1 MHNFKFHTISIII
14 LILAF
19 QLNGC
24 IEEKS
29 NKIIIGFSQCT
40 SNDQWRQSM
49 NSEMYRTASFH
60 PELELII
67 KDAEGENWRQIKQI
81 ENFIEQKV
89 DLLIISPN
97 QSDPITDIA
106 VSAFEKGIP
115 TIIIDRKINSYK
127 YSAYIGAD
135 NYEIGKNVAQYIG
148 TLFKSPK
155 KIIEITGLEG
165 SSPAQERHSGFIE
178 GLKSYS
184 QLKLIYSEDG
194 KWDQINAEE
203 ITKNLI
209 DSIDFDVVFAHNDIM
224 ALGASKIIK
233 QNSNKNTFIIGI
245 DALPIL
251 GLDMVDKGI
260 INASF
265 LYPTGGNEAINL
277 ALKILNKQ
285 PHYKLNLLSSA
296 IVDNSNAK
304 VLNLQAAQLTIFQN
318 QIEKQIQNIKDQ
330 ELKYNNQ
337 KTLLNTTVI
346 SLILLV
352 ISIVA
357 LFISY
362 LLKNKKNLELAEKSV
377 AIQKQ
382 KDAIEA
388 QNVQIK
394 KMHKQIEDATQAK
407 LTFFTNISHEI
418 RTPLTLIKAPLTTL
432 MQKIPKEYESFKWDL
447 ELINNNTD
455 RLLRLINQLLDFR
468 KAETGKLQLA
478 VSENELMP
486 FLKSIYN
493 VFLPLSRQ
501 KEINFTLLTDQ
512 NDIKLYFDTN
522 LFDKVIF
529 NILSNAFKFTDKN
542 GAIKIRVTSSHI
554 SKVEICITNSG
565 EPLPEEEQ
573 KNIFTRFYQ
582 QSHHSHM
589 GTGIGLSL
597 SKEFIEMHKGKL
609 TLTSSKETGNTFCI
623 ELYKGRDHFEE
634 KNIIISN
641 DIINA
646 DNTLPSYLP
655 IYHSDKNIT
664 KQKNINILIVEDDE
678 GLQEFLV
685 HLLNSKFQTQ
695 LASNGQEA
703 LEIIE
708 DNQPDLILTDVMMP
722 VMDGLQLTQQIK
734 NNENTNHLPI
744 IMLTAK
750 TQIEQKIEG
759 VSVGADAYIE
769 KPFNPDYLIIK
780 IQKILESRQIL
791 KKYFQKNLSLPTFN
805 ENENTSL
812 EEKFLQKIIAVV
824 DKNYNDSGFGV
835 EQLGEEI
842 GLSRIHLYRKMKN
855 IAGLSPSDYL
865 NKYRLRKAA
874 ELIKQNSDSINNISF
889 LTGFNSHAY
898 FSKKFKDEY
907 GFTPSEYEKRNKSSQ

>member
-1 MHNFKFHTISIII
+1 MHNFKFHTNSIII

-19 QLNGC
+19 LLNSC
-24 IEEKS
+24 IEKKT

-40 SNDQWRQSM
+40 SSDLWRQSM
-49 NSEMYRTASFH
+49 NSEMFRTASFH

-67 KDAEGENWRQIKQI
+67 KDAKGENWRQIKQI

-106 VSAFEKGIP
+106 VSAFEQGIP

-135 NYEIGKNVAQYIG
+135 NYEIGKNVAQYLG
-148 TLFKSPK
+148 TLFNTPK

-165 SSPAQERHSGFIE
+165 SSPAQERHNGFIN
-178 GLKSYS
+178 GIKPNS
-184 QLKLIYSEDG
+184 QLKLVYSEDG
-194 KWDQINAEE
+194 KWNQLNAEE
-203 ITKNLI
+203 ITKNII

-224 ALGASKIIK
+224 ALGASNII
-233 QNSNKNTFIIGI
+233 NKNINKKVFIIGI
-245 DALPIL
+245 DALPNL

-277 ALKILNKQ
+277 ALKILQKQ
-285 PHYKLNLLSSA
+285 PHHKLNLLSSA
-296 IVDNSNAK
+296 IVDESNAK
-304 VLNLQAAQLTIFQN
+304 VLNLQAAQLTIFQD
-318 QIEKQIQNIKDQ
+318 QIEKQIQNIKNQ

-418 RTPLTLIKAPLTTL
+418 RTPLTLIKAPLTNL

-447 ELINNNTD
+447 ALINNNTD

-468 KAETGKLQLA
+468 KTETGKLQLA
-478 VSENELMP
+478 VSENELVP

-493 VFLPLSRQ
+493 VFVPLSRQ
-501 KEINFTLLTDQ
+501 KQINFSLLTDQ
-512 NDIKLYFDTN
+512 NDIKLYFDIN

-542 GAIKIRVTSSHI
+542 GVIKIKINSSHI
-554 SKVEICITNSG
+554 SKVAICITNSG
-565 EPLPEEEQ
+565 DPIPEEEQ

-609 TLTSSKETGNTFCI
+609 TLSSSKETGNTFCI
-623 ELYKGRDHFEE
+623 ELYKGKDHFEE
-634 KNIIISN
+634 KDIISN
-641 DIINA
+641 EDQISI
-646 DNTLPSYLP
+646 DNILP
-655 IYHSDKNIT
+655 INSTNEHSDFDNSIQSDIKL
-664 KQKNINILIVEDDE
+664 LIVEDDE

-685 HLLNSKFQTQ
+685 HLLSSRFQTQ

-708 DNQPDLILTDVMMP
+708 ENQPDLILTDIMMP

-734 NNENTNHLPI
+734 SNENTNHLPI

-759 VSVGADAYIE
+759 VSLGADAYIE

-780 IQKILESRQIL
+780 IQKIIESRAIL
-791 KKYFQKNLSLPTFN
+791 KKYFKKNLSLPEFT

-812 EEKFLQKIIAVV
+812 EERFLQKIIAIV
-824 DKNYNDSGFGV
+824 DKNYNNSRFGV

-874 ELIKQNSDSINNISF
+874 ELIKQHSDSINNISF

-907 GFTPSEYEKRNKSSQ
+907 GFSPSEYEKRNKSSQ